1 MKKSILTI
9 FCVLISLISFSQ
21 LPQYVISNEWETT
34 DQAKAEKLMNDWK
47 NLILEMDE
55 NAPRTFLLT
64 EMDGNTIYFCQA
76 FESLA
81 DHEKWEKKWNE
92 NLRPK
97 ALKKFREMN
106 GENAFDGTNTE
117 FVMGHVFKMRPD
129 LSYVPAGMDLMEELP
144 KNTYRRHVT
153 VDIAWGERGAFEEM
167 QKKQIQNDIKLNNK
181 YITLMLEPVFGG
193 TESGDYVMVILGE
206 SRAAYFNGLDQRMKK
221 RNADSEWKAMRDA
234 PIGTWIEEE
243 SLMITY

>member
-1 MKKSILTI
+1 MKNIITI
-9 FCVLISLISFSQ
+9 TFCSLVTLATFAQ
-21 LPQYVISNEWETT
+21 LPEYVISNEWETT
-34 DQAKAEKLMNDWK
+34 NQEKTEKLMNDWK

-64 EMDGNTIYFCQA
+64 EMDGNTVYFSQA

-81 DHEKWEKKWNE
+81 DFEAWEKNFNE
-92 NLRPK
+92 NLRPQVL
-97 ALKKFREMN
+97 AKFREMN
-106 GENAFDGTNTE
+106 GENAFEGTNNE
-117 FVMGHVFKMRPD
+117 FVMSHVFKMRPD
-129 LSYVPAGMDLMEELP
+129 LSYVPEGMNLMEELP
-144 KNTYRRHVT
+144 KHTYRRHVT
-153 VDIAWGERGAFEEM
+153 VDIGWGERSAFEEM

-221 RNADSEWKAMRDA
+221 RNADNEWKAMRDA
-234 PIGTWIEEE
+234 PVGTWIEEE

>member
-1 MKKSILTI
+1 MKNMITI
-9 FCVLISLISFSQ
+9 TFCSLVTLATFAQ
-21 LPQYVISNEWETT
+21 LPEYVISNEWETT
-34 DQAKAEKLMNDWK
+34 NQEKTEKLMNDWK

-64 EMDGNTIYFCQA
+64 EMDGNTVYFSQA

-81 DHEKWEKKWNE
+81 DFEAWEKNFNE
-92 NLRPK
+92 NLRPQVL
-97 ALKKFREMN
+97 AKFREMN
-106 GENAFDGTNTE
+106 GENAFEGTNTE
-117 FVMGHVFKMRPD
+117 FVMSHVFKMRPD
-129 LSYVPAGMDLMEELP
+129 LSYVPEGMNLMEELP
-144 KNTYRRHVT
+144 KHTYRRHVT
-153 VDIAWGERGAFEEM
+153 VDIGWGERSAFEEM